1 MAKKQEEKAS
11 LSEALAN
18 LNKKYGEGTV
28 LTLNQ
33 KAHGNYDV
41 ISTGSLAID
50 YITLGVGGF
59 VKGKMYEIRGWE
71 GTGKSTICG
80 HAAAEC
86 QRKGG
91 KVLYIDS
98 ECAVDKDYFAI
109 LGVNIDEM
117 LFCQPNDGEEGFQI
131 ASDLIKTGE
140 IDLVIIDSDN
150 GLLPRSVVEGEM
162 GDSSIGKKAR
172 LNSGAYPKLKNLI
185 SVNGTCV
192 IVISQWR
199 EKIGVMYG
207 DPKTTQGGHTLK
219 YTADVTIEMTK
230 TLAKDGTDVYGNET
244 KVKAIKN
251 KMAPPYRV
259 AEFLVKFGQGID
271 KYKEIV
277 TFGKQFKILSEWR
290 KIVTYKDHKY
300 PMDEFVKLLMDNP
313 EFFDQI
319 RADIVIGINNN
330 DSDHIIEVDENEV
343 LTLNAEVK
351 DEDLI

>member
-1 MAKKQEEKAS
+1 MAKKQEAKAS

-33 KAHGNYDV
+33 KSYGNYDL

-50 YITLGVGGF
+50 YIALGVGGF

-71 GTGKSTICG
+71 GTGKSTMCG

-86 QRKGG
+86 QRSGG

-98 ECAVDKDYFAI
+98 EHAVDKEYFAK
-109 LGVNIDEM
+109 LGVDINEM

-150 GLLPRSVVEGEM
+150 GLLPRAVVDSDM

-172 LNSGAYPKLKNLI
+172 LNSSAYPKLKTLI
-185 SVNGTCV
+185 SVNKTCV
-192 IVISQWR
+192 IIISQFR

-219 YTADVTIEMTK
+219 YTADVIIEMTK
-230 TLAKDGTDVYGNET
+230 TLAKDGTKVYGNET
-244 KVKAIKN
+244 KVKSTKN
-251 KMAPPYRV
+251 KMWPPFRV
-259 AEFLVKFGQGID
+259 AEFLVKHGEGID
-271 KYKEIV
+271 RFGEIIY
-277 TFGKQFKILSEWR
+277 FGKQFSILSEWR
-290 KIVTYKDHKY
+290 KIITYKNQKY
-300 PMDEFVKLLMDNP
+300 QTDEFIILLMDNP
-313 EFFDQI
+313 ELFDQI
-319 RADIVIGINNN
+319 RSEIIEKIN
-330 DSDHIIEVDENEV
+330 SDDTKHIIEIEDGEV
-343 LTLNAEVK
+343 LTLNAELK
-351 DEDLI
+351 DEDTI